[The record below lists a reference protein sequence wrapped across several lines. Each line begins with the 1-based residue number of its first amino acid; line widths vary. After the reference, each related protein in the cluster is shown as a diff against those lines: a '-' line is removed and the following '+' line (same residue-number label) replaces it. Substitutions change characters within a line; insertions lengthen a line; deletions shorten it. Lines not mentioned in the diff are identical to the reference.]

1 MKAIHYRDVPPTL
14 IDNDKARSVAARV
27 VLGKADGA
35 ANFCMRV
42 FELGPGGH
50 TPRHAHAWEHEM
62 FFHAGAGEVFCE
74 GRWNPV
80 RAGSVVLV
88 PGGQDHQIRNT
99 ATEKLVVVC
108 LVPPSAP
115 EL

>member
-1 MKAIHYRDVPPTL
+1 MKAIHYTDVPPTL
-14 IDNDKARSVAARV
+14 FDDGRARRVAARV
-27 VLGKADGA
+27 VLGRADGA
-35 ANFCMRV
+35 NHFCMRV
-42 FELGPGGH
+42 FELGEGGH
-50 TPRHAHAWEHEM
+50 TPRHAHPWEHEM

-88 PGGQDHQIRNT
+88 PGGQEHQVRNT
-99 ATEKLVVVC
+99 GAEPLVLVC